1 MTKDENKKCEKLMN
15 YAIQKGKDV
24 KEEFALYEE
33 LLKQNEEV
41 KTALEQRK
49 ADQYYG
55 EIVGISQV
63 LTSLGFQHEK
73 MKQLH
78 NLI

>member
-1 MTKDENKKCEKLMN
+1 MTKDENKKCEKLMD

-41 KTALEQRK
+41 KAALEQRK
-49 ADQYYG
+49 ADQHYG
-55 EIVGISQV
+55 EIVGISQF
-63 LTSLGFQHEK
+63 LTSLGFHHEK
-73 MKQLH
+73 MKQLY